1 MSENK
6 PFHLD
11 LCPEGQRLLDEYKK
25 IRAEDE
31 KVFQHRFGKTIH
43 NLKKYNALK
52 KYVDH
57 RNECKQCQDSRQGKT
72 NE

>member
-1 MSENK
+1 MTENK

-11 LCPEGQRLLDEYKK
+11 LCPEGLRLLDEYKK
-25 IRAEDE
+25 IKAEDE
-31 KVFQHRFGKTIH
+31 KVNQRRFGKTIH

-57 RNECKQCQDSRQGKT
+57 RNDCEVC